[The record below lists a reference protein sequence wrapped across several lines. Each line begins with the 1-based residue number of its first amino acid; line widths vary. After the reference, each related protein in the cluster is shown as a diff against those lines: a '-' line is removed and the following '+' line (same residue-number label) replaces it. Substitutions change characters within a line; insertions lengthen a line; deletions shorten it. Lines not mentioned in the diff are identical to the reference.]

1 MHFSAKSSYRKIKY
15 AFFLLTWCVL
25 TYQPIRTRERKKKLD
40 TVPKW
45 PELKKERLRSIV
57 IAFFSSGH
65 LGMA

>member
-1 MHFSAKSSYRKIKY
+1 MVRIDVSADPH
-15 AFFLLTWCVL
+15 T
-25 TYQPIRTRERKKKLD
+25 RKKKKID